1 MQVTVRFTSILL
13 IAFAVWLTAAWSCS
27 EVTDM
32 PSNYS
37 EQRLRSRIALAW
49 SHIGTGDFEAYV
61 SMSSQKNRRDIQALG
76 QDPQKSLQMWQSILR
91 MKPIFRLLDLKISG
105 EHAKAKVQASYLEE
119 SGSRT
124 SNVEYEYWVFENGD
138 WFLDDAGRTE

>member
-1 MQVTVRFTSILL
+1 MQVTVRLTPVLL
-13 IAFAVWLTAAWSCS
+13 IASAVWLAAGWSCS

-32 PSNYS
+32 PNNYS
-37 EQRLRSRIALAW
+37 EERLRARITLAY
-49 SHIGTGDFEAYV
+49 SHFETGDFEAYG
-61 SMSSQKNRRDIQALG
+61 SMLSEKNKRDFQALE
-76 QDPQKSLQMWQSILR
+76 QDRKKNLQMWQSILR
-91 MKPIFRLLDLKISG
+91 MKPVFKLLDLKISG
-105 EHAKAKVQASYLEE
+105 QHAKAKVQASFLEQ